1 MTASSTPS
9 ASEPLRYLV
18 VGVFCAVLN
27 SIILIGGDALGIH
40 YIVSNIAA
48 FAIVSTLAFILHAR
62 RTFAVAM
69 NWSRYGRF
77 MVGLISAF
85 VISTAL
91 YALIYD
97 ALNVPMVIASPLIT
111 GLIMAYNYLAA
122 RFAMVGKGP
131 LSRAGR

>member
-1 MTASSTPS
+1 MTAESTRD
-9 ASEPLRYLV
+9 ATEPFRYLM
-18 VGVFCAVLN
+18 VGGFCAVLN
-27 SIILIGGDALGIH
+27 SVILIGGDALGIH

-77 MVGLISAF
+77 MAGLTSAF

-97 ALNVPMVIASPLIT
+97 ALNVPMMIASPLIT
-111 GLIMAYNYLAA
+111 GLVMAYNYLAA

-131 LSRAGR
+131 LSRVGR

>member
-1 MTASSTPS
+1 MTASPAPDAT
-9 ASEPLRYLV
+9 EPFRYLV
-18 VGVFCAVLN
+18 VGGFCAVLN
-27 SIILIGGDALGIH
+27 SVILIGGDALGVH
-40 YIVSNIAA
+40 YIASNIAA

-69 NWSRYGRF
+69 NWARYWRF
-77 MVGLISAF
+77 MTGLISAF